1 MVDVPNLS
9 LVTPKEKARM
19 EGIPPHY
26 RLGRMIRDRRIEL
39 EMSVQSLAQLVAQT
53 LNSDFCAISLEQ
65 IERGVRPASFDEL
78 GVFAGALK
86 LSQAELLKRAEE
98 WNKAMW
104 AEKPERVTL
113 EPAGTQV
120 STTFCLSPH
129 EMWDELC
136 AVVADLD
143 RGADALYGAARGDV
157 ASVESTAGL
166 LQASARRIRS
176 RMASGRVQATC
187 TSEPTEIPPTGT
199 PVC

>member
-9 LVTPKEKARM
+9 LVTPKENPMTEK
-19 EGIPPHY
+19 IPPHY
-26 RLGRMIRDRRIEL
+26 RLGRIIRARRIEL
-39 EMSVQSLAQLVAQT
+39 EKSVRSLSQVVAQA
-53 LNSDFCAISLEQ
+53 LNNDFNDISLEQ

-78 GVFAGALK
+78 GVFASALK
-86 LSQAELLKRAEE
+86 LPQDELLKHAEA
-98 WNKAMW
+98 WNEAMW
-104 AEKPERVTL
+104 GEKLDRITL

-143 RGADALYGAARGDV
+143 RGVEALYSTARGDV
-157 ASVESTAGL
+157 SSAESTAEL

-176 RMASGRVQATC
+176 RMAPERVQVTC
-187 TSEPTEIPPTGT
+187 TSEPTEIPSTEAPR
-199 PVC
+199 C